1 MGREKSIVK
10 QLLKKSI
17 DSAMLAIEFYNKPGV
32 SFRTEGFIT
41 IMCIAW
47 TSLFHA
53 YFLKNSIK
61 PYYAKK
67 SAGMKRVRY
76 EKIVENVNGQK
87 IKEYKWWELST
98 CLKEFYK
105 DDMSNPVRK
114 NLEFLISL
122 RNRIVHRNV
131 PQSEYLDLNVY
142 GECQACLL
150 NFNDFLVGH
159 FGEKYNIGY
168 LLSFSLQLA
177 GSSRNVLNAIQVQLK
192 KGTAGEVFEFI
203 NKFRSSLSN
212 DIRDSSQYALK
223 LVLIELKNH
232 ESEDAISVKFIKQE
246 ELTDEQNRCIV
257 GIKNRNIFR
266 DDVRE
271 GFTLDYK
278 QLWLAVKEQI
288 PNIKRPYFNN
298 INRYLRVRYRDK
310 LAYERLLDPRNPK
323 TSSKF
328 YYNPEIVEE
337 FKKFCPHHTD
347 ERKEEVLRKLEKLL
361 NDVHSKNITEN
372 DEYFNNCYAE
382 IDRLIRVLQSND

>member
-17 DSAMLAIEFYNKPGV
+17 DSAMLAIELYNKPGTF
-32 SFRTEGFIT
+32 FRTEGFIT

-53 YFLKNSIK
+53 YFIKNSIK

-76 EKIVENVNGQK
+76 EKIVEHVNGQEF
-87 IKEYKWWELST
+87 KEYKWWELST

-105 DDMSNPVRK
+105 DDKSNPVRK
-114 NLEFLISL
+114 NLEFVISL

-159 FGEKYNIGY
+159 FGEKHNIGY

-177 GSSRNVLNAIQVQLK
+177 GSSKNVLNAIQTQLK

-203 NKFRSSLSN
+203 NQFRSSLSN

-232 ESEDAISVKFIKQE
+232 EGGDAIPIKFIKQE
-246 ELTDEQNRCIV
+246 ELTDEQNRYIV
-257 GIKNRNIFR
+257 GIKNRTIFR
-266 DDVRE
+266 DDIRE
-271 GFTLDYK
+271 GFTLDYN
-278 QLWLAVKEQI
+278 QLWRAVKEQI
-288 PNIKRPYFNN
+288 PNIKHSCFEK
-298 INRYLRVRYRDK
+298 IKTYLRVRYKDK
-310 LAYERLLDPRNPK
+310 LAYERQLDPRNPK

-328 YYNPEIVEE
+328 YYKPEIVEE
-337 FKKFCPHHTD
+337 FKKFYPPHID
-347 ERKEEVLRKLEKLL
+347 RKEKKR
-361 NDVHSKNITEN
+361 
-372 DEYFNNCYAE
+372 
-382 IDRLIRVLQSND
+382 